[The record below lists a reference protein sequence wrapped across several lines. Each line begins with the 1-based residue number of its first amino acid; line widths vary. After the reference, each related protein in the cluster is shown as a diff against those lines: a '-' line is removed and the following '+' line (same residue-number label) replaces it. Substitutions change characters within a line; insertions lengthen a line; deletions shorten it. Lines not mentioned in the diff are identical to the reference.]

1 MNDYIYFEI
10 AKGEAVH
17 HGALRYKEGVIYK
30 VKRNHDDFH
39 PNSAIIELS
48 PLDVIVRRK
57 EGVPVLDL
65 LQEVRRLWLQMRTQ
79 TSDVSVSDRH

>member
-10 AKGEAVH
+10 TKGEAVH
-17 HGALRYKEGVIYK
+17 HGPLQYKEGVIYK
-30 VKRNHDDFH
+30 VKRNHHDFH

-57 EGVPVLDL
+57 QGVPVLDL
-65 LQEVRRLWLQMRTQ
+65 LEEVKSDWQTRIRT
-79 TSDVSVSDRH
+79 SGV